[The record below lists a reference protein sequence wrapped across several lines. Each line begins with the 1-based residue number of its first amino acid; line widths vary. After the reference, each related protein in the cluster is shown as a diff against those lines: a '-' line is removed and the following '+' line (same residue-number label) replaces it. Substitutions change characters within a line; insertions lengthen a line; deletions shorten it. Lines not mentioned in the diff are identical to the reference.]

1 MGVTSFRPENEF
13 IHQQVL
19 PIFNH
24 LVSQLIIFQVYIG
37 KKILNDIIFKTR
49 SYNSLEFYQCSKLLR
64 IQIVASV
71 FLKLAGGIIRPEMF
85 TYAMRHNKPHGAFFR
100 KATLFCTGA
109 QWRPV

>member
-1 MGVTSFRPENEF
+1 M
-13 IHQQVL
+13 
-19 PIFNH
+19 
-24 LVSQLIIFQVYIG
+24 
-37 KKILNDIIFKTR
+37 LNDIIVKTG

-64 IQIVASV
+64 IQTVASV

-85 TYAMRHNKPHGAFFR
+85 TYAMRHNKPHGAFFH